1 MFDDSSGGP
10 ARETFLGKY
19 LPTIIGW
26 VLAGVSTFTLVSVK
40 VASLEQT
47 RTDHERRLALT
58 EAEVSKIRE
67 QIGDIRLDVRES
79 TILLRTM
86 AKQRG
91 IEP

>member
-1 MFDDSSGGP
+1 MFEDTQPGV

-47 RTDHERRLALT
+47 RVDHERRIALT
-58 EAEVSKIRE
+58 EAEVGKIRE

-79 TILLRTM
+79 NVILKSI

-91 IEP
+91 IDY